1 MRDAMAA
8 GERAGDF
15 PEDIVARRA
24 SAEQPRSS
32 RSVRKRRRFSPWLL
46 LILALAIAGGVY
58 WVRFRPAPP
67 PSGPAA
73 PVAVPVTAE
82 AAKSQDVPVRLAAIG
97 SIQAANTV
105 VVRSRVDGELQ
116 KVAFHEGQMVKEGDL
131 LAQIDPRPF
140 QAALDQAVAKKQQD
154 TAQRANAQRD
164 LVRYN
169 QLGAYATGQQRDTQV
184 ALVDQLTA
192 QIAGD
197 EAAIENAQTQLSYT
211 RITAPLSGR
220 TGFRLVDQGNIVHAS
235 DQNGLVTIAQLQPI
249 AGIFTL
255 PERYLGQIQNAMKA
269 GPVKVWA
276 LQQDAKTEVAQGT
289 LALIDNSVDPT
300 TGTIRGKAIF
310 PNEDNKLWPGEFVN
324 VRVQTGITKD
334 ATTIPATAVLHG
346 QDDLYAY
353 VVKPDNKVESR
364 PLKTGYSTEEFYVVT
379 DGIKPGETVV
389 TGGQY
394 RLTNGTLVAINKGD
408 DGGQPPE
415 QQATK

>member
-8 GERAGDF
+8 GERAANFSD
-15 PEDIVARRA
+15 EVVARRA
-24 SAEQPRSS
+24 AAEEPRAS
-32 RSVRKRRRFSPWLL
+32 RSRKRRRLSPWFL
-46 LILALAIAGGVY
+46 LILALALAGGVY
-58 WVRFRPAPP
+58 WTRFRPAPAP
-67 PSGPAA
+67 KGPAA
-73 PVAVPVTAE
+73 PVAVPVTAQP
-82 AAKSQDVPVRLAAIG
+82 AKSQDVAIQLAAIG

-116 KVAFHEGQMVKEGDL
+116 KVGFQEGQMVKQGDL

-140 QAALDQAVAKKQQD
+140 QAALDQAIATKAQHE
-154 TAQRANAQRD
+154 AQRANAQRD
-164 LVRYN
+164 LIRTN
-169 QLGAYATGQQRDTQV
+169 KLGAYATGQQRDTQT
-184 ALVDQLTA
+184 AQVDQLTA

-197 EAAIENAQTQLSYT
+197 EAAIENARTQLSYT
-211 RITAPLSGR
+211 RITAPLTGR

-249 AGIFTL
+249 SGIFTL
-255 PERYLGQIQNAMKA
+255 PERYLADVQQAMKA

-276 LQQDAKTEVAQGT
+276 LQQDAKTEIAQGT

-300 TGTIRGKAIF
+300 TGTIRAKAIF

-324 VRVQTGITKD
+324 IRIQTGIIKN

-353 VVKPDNKVESR
+353 VVKPDNKVEPR
-364 PLKTGYSTEEFYVVT
+364 PIKTGYATEQFYVVK
-379 DGIKPGETVV
+379 DGIKVGETVV

-394 RLTNGTLVAINKGD
+394 RLTNGTLVAIDKG
-408 DGGQPPE
+408 GGDQPSPE
-415 QQATK
+415 QQAAK

>member
-8 GERAGDF
+8 GERADF
-15 PEDIVARRA
+15 SDDVVARRTSTERPRA
-24 SAEQPRSS
+24 SHARP
-32 RSVRKRRRFSPWLL
+32 RRRFSPFLL

-58 WVRFRPAPP
+58 WVHFRPAPAP
-67 PSGPAA
+67 KGPAV

-82 AAKSQDVPVRLAAIG
+82 TVKSQDVPVQLAAIG

-116 KVAFHEGQMVKEGDL
+116 KVAFQEGQMVKEGDL

-140 QAALDQAVAKKQQD
+140 QAALDQALAKKQQD

-169 QLGAYATGQQRDTQV
+169 QLGAYATGQQRDTQL

-197 EAAIENAQTQLSYT
+197 QAAIENAQTQLSYT
-211 RITAPLSGR
+211 RITAPISGR

-235 DQNGLVTIAQLQPI
+235 DPNGIVTIAQLQPI

-255 PERYLGQIQNAMKA
+255 PERYLADVQNAIRS

-276 LQQDAKTEVAQGT
+276 LQQDAKTEIAQGT

-300 TGTIRGKAIF
+300 TGTIRAKAIF
-310 PNEDNKLWPGEFVN
+310 ANEDNRLWPGEFVN
-324 VRVQTGITKD
+324 IRIQTGIIKD

-364 PLKTGYSTEEFYVVT
+364 PIKTGYATEQFYVVKE
-379 DGIKPGETVV
+379 GIKVGETVV

-394 RLTNGTLVAINKGD
+394 RLTNGTLVAINKGGD
-408 DGGQPPE
+408 QQPPE
-415 QQATK
+415 QQAAK

>member
-8 GERAGDF
+8 GERADF
-15 PEDIVARRA
+15 SDDIVARRT
-24 SAEQPRSS
+24 SAERPRASHT
-32 RSVRKRRRFSPWLL
+32 RPRRRFSPFLL

-58 WVRFRPAPP
+58 WVHFRPAPAP
-67 PSGPAA
+67 KGPAV

-82 AAKSQDVPVRLAAIG
+82 TAKSQDVPVQLAAIG
-97 SIQAANTV
+97 SIHAANTV

-116 KVAFHEGQMVKEGDL
+116 KVAFQEGQMVKEGDL

-197 EAAIENAQTQLSYT
+197 QAAIENAQTQLSYT

-235 DQNGLVTIAQLQPI
+235 DPNGIVTIAQLQPI

-255 PERYLGQIQNAMKA
+255 PERYLADVQNAIRA

-276 LQQDAKTEVAQGT
+276 LQQDAKTEIAQGT
-289 LALIDNSVDPT
+289 LSLIDNSVDPT
-300 TGTIRGKAIF
+300 TGTIRAKAIF
-310 PNEDNKLWPGEFVN
+310 ANEDNRLWPGEFVN
-324 VRVQTGITKD
+324 IRIQTGIIKN
-334 ATTIPATAVLHG
+334 ATTIPTTAVLHG

-353 VVKPDNKVESR
+353 VVKPDNKVESC
-364 PLKTGYSTEEFYVVT
+364 PIKTGYATEQFYVVKE
-379 DGIKPGETVV
+379 GIKVGETVV
-389 TGGQY
+389 TAGQY
-394 RLTNGTLVAINKGD
+394 RLTNGTLVAVNKGGD
-408 DGGQPPE
+408 QQPPE
-415 QQATK
+415 QQAAK

>member
-1 MRDAMAA
+1 
-8 GERAGDF
+8 
-15 PEDIVARRA
+15 
-24 SAEQPRSS
+24 
-32 RSVRKRRRFSPWLL
+32 
-46 LILALAIAGGVY
+46 
-58 WVRFRPAPP
+58 
-67 PSGPAA
+67 
-73 PVAVPVTAE
+73 
-82 AAKSQDVPVRLAAIG
+82 
-97 SIQAANTV
+97 

-116 KVAFHEGQMVKEGDL
+116 KVAFQEGQMVKEGDL

-140 QAALDQAVAKKQQD
+140 QAALDQALAKKQQD

-197 EAAIENAQTQLSYT
+197 QAAIENAQTQLSYT

-235 DQNGLVTIAQLQPI
+235 DPNGLVTIAQLQPI

-255 PERYLGQIQNAMKA
+255 PERYLSDVQQAMKA

-276 LQQDAKTEVAQGT
+276 LQQDAKTEIAQGT

-300 TGTIRGKAIF
+300 TGTIRAKAMF

-324 VRVQTGITKD
+324 IRIETGIIKK

-346 QDDLYAY
+346 QEDLYAY

-364 PLKTGYSTEEFYVVT
+364 PIKTGYATEQFYVVK
-379 DGIKPGETVV
+379 DGIKVGETVV

-394 RLTNGTLVAINKGD
+394 RLTNGTLVAINKG
-408 DGGQPPE
+408 GGDQQPSE
-415 QQATK
+415 QQAAK

>member
-8 GERAGDF
+8 GERADF
-15 PEDIVARRA
+15 SDDIVARRT
-24 SAEQPRSS
+24 SAEQPRASHA
-32 RSVRKRRRFSPWLL
+32 RPRRRFSPFLL
-46 LILALAIAGGVY
+46 LILTLAIGGGVY
-58 WVRFRPAPP
+58 WVHFRPAPAP
-67 PSGPAA
+67 KAPAA
-73 PVAVPVTAE
+73 PVAVPVSAE
-82 AAKSQDVPVRLAAIG
+82 PAKSQDVPVQLAAIG

-116 KVAFHEGQMVKEGDL
+116 KVAFQEGQMVKEGDL

-140 QAALDQAVAKKQQD
+140 QAALDQAMAKKQQD

-197 EAAIENAQTQLSYT
+197 QAAIENAQTQLSYT

-235 DQNGLVTIAQLQPI
+235 DPNGIVTIAQLQPI

-255 PERYLGQIQNAMKA
+255 PERYLADVQNAMRA
-269 GPVKVWA
+269 GAVKVWA
-276 LQQDAKTEVAQGT
+276 LRQDAKTEIAQGT
-289 LALIDNSVDPT
+289 LSLIDNSVDPT
-300 TGTIRGKAIF
+300 TGTIRAKAIF
-310 PNEDNKLWPGEFVN
+310 ANEDNKLWPGEFVN
-324 VRVQTGITKD
+324 IRIQTGIIKN

-353 VVKPDNKVESR
+353 VVKPDNKVEAR
-364 PLKTGYSTEEFYVVT
+364 PIKTGYATEQFYVVKE
-379 DGIKPGETVV
+379 GIKVGETVV

-394 RLTNGTLVAINKGD
+394 RLTNGTLVAANKGD
-408 DGGQPPE
+408 GDQQSPE
-415 QQATK
+415 QQAAK

>member
-1 MRDAMAA
+1 MAA
-8 GERAGDF
+8 GERAANF
-15 PEDIVARRA
+15 PDDVVARR
-24 SAEQPRSS
+24 SAAEEPRALP
-32 RSVRKRRRFSPWLL
+32 VHKRRRFSPWLL
-46 LILALAIAGGVY
+46 LILVLAVAGGVY
-58 WVRFRPAPP
+58 WTRFRPAPAPKGP
-67 PSGPAA
+67 PA
-73 PVAVPVTAE
+73 PIAIPVTADT
-82 AAKSQDVPVRLAAIG
+82 AQSQDVPIQLAAIG

-116 KVAFHEGQMVKEGDL
+116 KVAFQEGQMVKEGDL

-140 QAALDQAVAKKQQD
+140 QAALDQAIAKKQQD

-164 LVRYN
+164 LARYN

-197 EAAIENAQTQLSYT
+197 DAAIENAQTQLSYT

-235 DQNGLVTIAQLQPI
+235 DSNGLVTIAQLQPI

-255 PERYLGQIQNAMKA
+255 PERYLPDLQSATKA

-276 LQQDAKTEVAQGT
+276 LQQDAKTEIAQGA
-289 LALIDNSVDPT
+289 LALIDNSVDPA
-300 TGTIRGKAIF
+300 TGTIRLKALF
-310 PNEDNKLWPGEFVN
+310 ANEENKLWPGEFVN
-324 VRVQTGITKD
+324 IRIQTGIIKN
-334 ATTIPATAVLHG
+334 ATTVPATAVLHG
-346 QDDLYAY
+346 QDDLYVY

-364 PLKTGYSTEEFYVVT
+364 PIKTGYATEQFYVVK

-389 TGGQY
+389 TAGQY
-394 RLTNGTLVAINKGD
+394 RLTNGTLVAINKG
-408 DGGQPPE
+408 GGDQQPPE
-415 QQATK
+415 QQAAK

>member
-8 GERAGDF
+8 DERADF
-15 PEDIVARRA
+15 SDDIVARRT
-24 SAEQPRSS
+24 SAEQPRAS
-32 RSVRKRRRFSPWLL
+32 RTHRRRRFSPFLL

-58 WVRFRPAPP
+58 WTRFRPAPVVK
-67 PSGPAA
+67 GPMA
-73 PVAVPVTAE
+73 PIAVPVTAE
-82 AAKSQDVPVRLAAIG
+82 IAKSQDVPIQLAAIG

-116 KVAFHEGQMVKEGDL
+116 KVAFQEGQMVKEGDL

-140 QAALDQAVAKKQQD
+140 QAALDQALAKKQQD

-197 EAAIENAQTQLSYT
+197 QAAIENAQTQLSYT

-235 DQNGLVTIAQLQPI
+235 DPNGLVTIAQLQPI

-255 PERYLGQIQNAMKA
+255 PERYLSDVQQAMKA

-276 LQQDAKTEVAQGT
+276 LQQDAKTEIAQGT

-300 TGTIRGKAIF
+300 TGTIRAKAMF

-324 VRVQTGITKD
+324 IRIETGIIKQ

-346 QDDLYAY
+346 QEDLYAY

-364 PLKTGYSTEEFYVVT
+364 PIKTGYATEQFYVVK
-379 DGIKPGETVV
+379 DGIKVGETVV

-394 RLTNGTLVAINKGD
+394 RLTNGTLVAINKG
-408 DGGQPPE
+408 GGDQQPSE
-415 QQATK
+415 QQAAK